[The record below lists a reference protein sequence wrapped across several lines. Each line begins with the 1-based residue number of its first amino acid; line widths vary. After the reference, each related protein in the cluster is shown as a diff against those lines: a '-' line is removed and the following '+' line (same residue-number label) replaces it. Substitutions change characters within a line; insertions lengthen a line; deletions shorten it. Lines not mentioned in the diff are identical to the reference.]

1 LSPRKPKGGLAQKIK
16 RQEAEAA
23 AAAEKAAGAAEEAAA
38 SSAAETAIEEAPL
51 VLAPLTPELFCSL
64 TADYIN
70 SNPDPVVLDRIF
82 YSKLRPTT
90 PSSVEINEV
99 FGDLQEQPQPHDLT
113 NMVLDDAALPG
124 RADPPDVLN
133 QFYGGNLLS
142 QESIAIAIYE
152 NYVSREREREV
163 YLKSHVAKQ

>member
-1 LSPRKPKGGLAQKIK
+1 MQ
-16 RQEAEAA
+16 
-23 AAAEKAAGAAEEAAA
+23 
-38 SSAAETAIEEAPL
+38 
-51 VLAPLTPELFCSL
+51 
-64 TADYIN
+64 
-70 SNPDPVVLDRIF
+70 
-82 YSKLRPTT
+82 
-90 PSSVEINEV
+90 V

>member
-70 SNPDPVVLDRIF
+70 S
-82 YSKLRPTT
+82 K
-90 PSSVEINEV
+90 
-99 FGDLQEQPQPHDLT
+99 
-113 NMVLDDAALPG
+113 
-124 RADPPDVLN
+124 
-133 QFYGGNLLS
+133 
-142 QESIAIAIYE
+142 
-152 NYVSREREREV
+152 
-163 YLKSHVAKQ
+163 